1 MRNAVVL
8 SVAAA
13 ALLAPGLP
21 LTAGD
26 EARPIAV
33 DLKSVKF
40 KVGDDQTSL
49 FGYNQEEDKLFFYTN
64 GPAEVTVKIPEDG
77 NYEIVLKAS
86 CDSAQNERA
95 KFKLSLD
102 GQPVGKETLLT
113 ADEAKEY
120 KLTEKL
126 RAGQRKLVVEFTNDA
141 FKENEFDRN
150 LYIHS
155 VTLRPVK

>member
-13 ALLAPGLP
+13 ALFAPGLP

-26 EARPIAV
+26 EARPISV

-126 RAGQRKLVVEFTNDA
+126 KAGQRKLVVEFTNDA

-155 VTLRPVK
+155 VTLRLVK